1 MTPEYERAW
10 LSDDSNLRKL
20 SNLFNDPTF
29 QSALGILR
37 GRGRPA
43 KTLVTAPADAALT
56 HNALEN
62 ARISGYHQALDQLI
76 NLVNKPT
83 QPESQP
89 EPEPFMDQAVEYLK
103 ERGLTPKNL

>member
-29 QSALGILR
+29 QSAIGILR

-43 KTLVTAPADAALT
+43 IKLLTAPADSALT

-62 ARISGYHQALDQLI
+62 ARITGYHQALDQLI

-83 QPESQP
+83 QTENQP
-89 EPEPFMDQAVEYLK
+89 EPKPFMDQAIEDLK
-103 ERGLTPKNL
+103 QRGLTPKNL